1 MSLDSML
8 DMVAAGS
15 LIALVAVVGGMMQG
29 AVGAYYGREGD
40 TAQTG
45 EEARAAAHA
54 VAGINGMIGL
64 AQAAASVLIWQ
75 AMT

>member
-8 DMVAAGS
+8 DMAAAGS

-29 AVGAYYGREGD
+29 AVGAYYGRE
-40 TAQTG
+40 
-45 EEARAAAHA
+45 EARAAAHA

-64 AQAAASVLIWQ
+64 VQAAASVLIWQ